1 MACHTDLNTLAMER
15 LSAIVLMSTEQE
27 KENQALRVKVQQLEL
42 KVKVQQLDS
51 DRAKLENELQDAQS
65 RENPVSDSLHP
76 NPRLSNLIAANSEQ
90 EPIPQRRQQKRWFPK
105 KFIPY
110 PAPMGDIKICLQ
122 KHPGFLR
129 DRGSM
134 TWTLPE
140 EDAAIKY
147 ILAGDTDEPNLT
159 ILQYSL
165 GKMRMQDWTANNK
178 DHLLQFEIFGTTRD
192 EKDQG
197 VLGFATNF
205 NQFNLRV
212 TKRAR
217 RTACGFSRNFTTAKR
232 SVWKRSRVFNGEIFE
247 ILGLMEMQ

>member
-1 MACHTDLNTLAMER
+1 MER

-27 KENQALRVKVQQLEL
+27 KENQALRVKVQRLEL
-42 KVKVQQLDS
+42 RVKGQQLDS

-65 RENPVSDSLHP
+65 RENPVSDSLHQ

-110 PAPMGDIKICLQ
+110 PAPMGDIKKCLQ

-147 ILAGDTDEPNLT
+147 ILAGDIDEPNFNNIAILLKENENAGLDGKQQRSPTT
-159 ILQYSL
+159 I
-165 GKMRMQDWTANNK
+165 
-178 DHLLQFEIFGTTRD
+178 
-192 EKDQG
+192 
-197 VLGFATNF
+197 
-205 NQFNLRV
+205 
-212 TKRAR
+212 
-217 RTACGFSRNFTTAKR
+217 RNFWNYPGR
-232 SVWKRSRVFNGEIFE
+232 ERSRCARFCNKFQPI
-247 ILGLMEMQ
+247 QPARD